1 MKPTRREFVCGG
13 VALAAL
19 ASKAQAAL
27 AADPAS
33 PHTLWYTSEA
43 KRWLEALPIGNGRI
57 GGMVFGGITKER
69 IALTESTVWSGAP
82 GEADVNPGGVSHLRE
97 IRQLLFGGT
106 TLGSKTL

>member
-1 MKPTRREFVCGG
+1 MLVKQTRREFLRGG
-13 VALAAL
+13 LALAAL

-43 KRWLEALPIGNGRI
+43 KRWLEALPIGNGRV

-69 IALTESTVWSGAP
+69 IVLTESTAWSGAP
-82 GEADVNPGGVSHLRE
+82 GEADVNQQR
-97 IRQLLFGGT
+97 RR
-106 TLGSKTL
+106 TL

>member
-1 MKPTRREFVCGG
+1 VKPTRREFLRGG
-13 VALAAL
+13 LALAAL

-57 GGMVFGGITKER
+57 EAGRKTR
-69 IALTESTVWSGAP
+69 LTERAFFLKRT
-82 GEADVNPGGVSHLRE
+82 
-97 IRQLLFGGT
+97 
-106 TLGSKTL
+106 

>member
-1 MKPTRREFVCGG
+1 MIKLATCVAQRGVREADPTGTLRGG
-13 VALAAL
+13 LALAAL

-33 PHTLWYTSEA
+33 PHTLWYTTEA
-43 KRWLEALPIGNGRI
+43 KRWLEALPIGNGQV

-82 GEADVNPGGVSHLRE
+82 GEADVNQQ
-97 IRQLLFGGT
+97 RQR
-106 TLGSKTL
+106 TL